1 MTPALILPALPL
13 VAALGLI
20 ASGSARVG
28 LGIARW
34 VTLLALPAGIAFV
47 IWQTPFPPLSLVM
60 ALAVWLPAVLSCWT
74 DPPGGRAA
82 TVGRQ
87 IVVAGLLIP
96 LVTQGSPGL
105 WLGLLVVATG
115 TLLADSGHLD
125 DWQPDA
131 PHAPLPLPDAAGLG
145 PATDT
150 DPPAEETAA
159 PVIPPKVRTARSPLA
174 GPGTPP
180 AAALLA
186 LGLVIHLFGVVTA
199 ASDPVLA
206 AGCRLIGLAA
216 LLAMLPALV
225 PLLVPLMADVA
236 APTPVLLFTA
246 GLGGLALVALLTL
259 GRTLTPWTATR
270 LAHAALAA
278 AAFGLGNE
286 AGAFAALVLVLQLTL
301 ADTARVLA
309 TRRDA
314 TRAIAALG
322 LAGVPPFG
330 TFAGLALVLPLL
342 GQRSAWLL
350 PVCVL
355 GIAVPAG
362 ALLRQTLPLA
372 RMSIHGGGPV
382 WIATGTAIL
391 LGLAMPATVADW
403 LRASLQGLA

>member
-1 MTPALILPALPL
+1 
-13 VAALGLI
+13 
-20 ASGSARVG
+20 
-28 LGIARW
+28 
-34 VTLLALPAGIAFV
+34 
-47 IWQTPFPPLSLVM
+47 
-60 ALAVWLPAVLSCWT
+60 
-74 DPPGGRAA
+74 
-82 TVGRQ
+82 
-87 IVVAGLLIP
+87 
-96 LVTQGSPGL
+96 
-105 WLGLLVVATG
+105 
-115 TLLADSGHLD
+115 
-125 DWQPDA
+125 
-131 PHAPLPLPDAAGLG
+131 
-145 PATDT
+145 
-150 DPPAEETAA
+150 
-159 PVIPPKVRTARSPLA
+159 
-174 GPGTPP
+174 
-180 AAALLA
+180 
-186 LGLVIHLFGVVTA
+186 
-199 ASDPVLA
+199 VLA

-372 RMSIHGGGPV
+372 KTSTQGGGPV
-382 WIATGTAIL
+382 WIATGAAIL
-391 LGLAMPATVADW
+391 LGLAMPAAVADW